1 MRTLQ
6 RPHTVSRGQTGSRYM
21 ETENKDRGQGGTTSM
36 SSKSQDFIREK
47 SWLAFLPAS
56 LGQKYDPQQ
65 VAHATWIYTYAQ
77 TSSTNWI
84 QCFKKKKKRGYYQKT
99 LYTCINLSKR
109 RDIFLKRNSK
119 EAGVPH
125 MLGQQDGFISS
136 SLLALIHPC
145 CIRIS
150 KPAW

>member
-1 MRTLQ
+1 
-6 RPHTVSRGQTGSRYM
+6 M

-84 QCFKKKKKRGYYQKT
+84 QCFKKKKKTWILPK
-99 LYTCINLSKR
+99 
-109 RDIFLKRNSK
+109 DI
-119 EAGVPH
+119 VY
-125 MLGQQDGFISS
+125 MY
-136 SLLALIHPC
+136 
-145 CIRIS
+145 
-150 KPAW
+150 